1 MEATR
6 ELLRIKQRKQ
16 DQLRELQV
24 EVDAIDKA
32 VELLERESQSEG
44 STSTSKEFAKTGF
57 ADGCRSIVGPEF
69 VTPPEVRDLLIRGGF
84 KHASKIKVLSGVYAT
99 LKRLAGQNGPF
110 EAGTMNGKKA
120 YRMKQQPEPVGYA
133 VI

>member
-6 ELLRIKQRKQ
+6 ELVRIKQRKQ

-69 VTPPEVRDLLIRGGF
+69 VTPLEVRDRLIRGGF
-84 KHASKIKVLSGVYAT
+84 KHESKSKVLSGVYAT
-99 LKRLAGQNGPF
+99 LKRLAGPNGPF

-120 YRMKQQPEPVGYA
+120 YRMKQQPEP
-133 VI
+133 